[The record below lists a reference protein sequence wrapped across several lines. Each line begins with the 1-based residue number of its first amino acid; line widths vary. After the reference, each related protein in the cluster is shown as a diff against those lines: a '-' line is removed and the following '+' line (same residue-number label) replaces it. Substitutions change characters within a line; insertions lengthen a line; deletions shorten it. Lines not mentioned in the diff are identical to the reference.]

1 MDIKDLY
8 KEYLSSCVLARKSS
22 ADVEKLFIGYSAVTS
37 YMLFLNT
44 EKLFDYNPVKWEHIT
59 NIFDYTSSV
68 KFKTEILDVLYNDTD
83 FIERDKN
90 DNQYYRTNA
99 IKQYYSFLK
108 TLELLNNKTLYQTEN
123 KVNKPS

>member
-1 MDIKDLY
+1 
-8 KEYLSSCVLARKSS
+8 VLARKSS

-68 KFKTEILDVLYNDTD
+68 KL
-83 FIERDKN
+83 
-90 DNQYYRTNA
+90 
-99 IKQYYSFLK
+99 KQKY
-108 TLELLNNKTLYQTEN
+108 
-123 KVNKPS
+123 